1 MTELP
6 SGIMTSEEVSSG
18 MKSGGITT
26 SRKPI
31 WRRRR
36 RWQLS
41 YKQTLRT
48 ETSEASSYLTL
59 HGVRVH
65 LAHVSATV
73 LRLDLLYVQIPRELV
88 RVADTDPGIMSDY
101 VLMYGP
107 DGLCVCLDPPH
118 LVEITDGGREGESH
132 LVVDSV
138 GLLLNGGPHSSSCSG
153 FFGVMG

>member
-1 MTELP
+1 
-6 SGIMTSEEVSSG
+6 MTSEEVSSG

-41 YKQTLRT
+41 YKQTLRPKIK
-48 ETSEASSYLTL
+48 EAPSYLTL

-101 VLMYGP
+101 VLMYGL

-118 LVEITDGGREGESH
+118 LEEITDGGREG
-132 LVVDSV
+132 VTWW
-138 GLLLNGGPHSSSCSG
+138 
-153 FFGVMG
+153 